1 MILRSAARTD
11 VGLRRRANE
20 DRYAIAASLGLY
32 LVADGMGG
40 HTAGQ
45 VASDLAAQSAVRALE
60 TLEGMASGVGVII
73 WRGLRTT
80 GPGPSTIATWR

>member
-11 VGLRRRANE
+11 VGLRRHANE
-20 DRYAIAASLGLY
+20 DRYSVAAPLGLY

-45 VASDLAAQSAVRALE
+45 VASDLAAPRCARSRRSRAPRR
-60 TLEGMASGVGVII
+60 A
-73 WRGLRTT
+73 
-80 GPGPSTIATWR
+80 

>member
-11 VGLRRRANE
+11 VGLRRAANE
-20 DRYAIAASLGLY
+20 DCYVVAADLGLY

-45 VASDLAAQSAVRALE
+45 VASRLAALGRAH
-60 TLEGMASGVGVII
+60 
-73 WRGLRTT
+73 R
-80 GPGPSTIATWR
+80 

>member
-20 DRYAIAASLGLY
+20 DRYAIAAELGLY

-45 VASDLAAQSAVRALE
+45 VASDLAAQARRA
-60 TLEGMASGVGVII
+60 AP
-73 WRGLRTT
+73 WRRSKA
-80 GPGPSTIATWR
+80 PRRA